1 MQQVLHPAIIY
12 RGKHIIR
19 RLLQPLRLCPQRHGN
34 ARVRVGRRAALL
46 AVSPPTE
53 PSLKR
58 QSSHTALEISN
69 AKKNLTCF
77 RRNSSGPCCHR
88 RCVAS
93 TLQNACPCS
102 PRRRQRRPVRVP
114 PWWCHAC
121 RTGGGR
127 MRTGDGG
134 GSCSAAAP
142 LAGALLPSLR
152 TIHAGKL
159 QIPRDTNAPAACW
172 APAPS

>member
-1 MQQVLHPAIIY
+1 MQQVLHPAIID

-19 RLLQPLRLCPQRHGN
+19 RLLQPLRLCPQRHCN
-34 ARVRVGRRAALL
+34 ARVRVGRSASLL

-58 QSSHTALEISN
+58 ESSHTALEISN
-69 AKKNLTCF
+69 AKKNLICF
-77 RRNSSGPCCHR
+77 GRNSSDPCCHR

-93 TLQNACPCS
+93 TLQKAWPCS

-114 PWWCHAC
+114 PWCWCHAC

-134 GSCSAAAP
+134 GSCSAPAP
-142 LAGALLPSLR
+142 LAEALLALPC

-159 QIPRDTNAPAACW
+159 LIPRDTNAPAAC
-172 APAPS
+172 